1 MLLLGLI
8 LGLGMA
14 TGTGL
19 GAYGLAS
26 RLLPDAGL
34 ATRWTTAWVLALAWA
49 ATVSTALL
57 WAGWFVLPVVAPL
70 LLLPGVFARRPE
82 LPRLEGAERWIV
94 GAALIVA
101 GARALRG
108 MVAPNLAWDGIG
120 YHLPRAAMWVQHA
133 GLWVF
138 DGPGMIGPTF
148 AYPPG
153 LDVIWA
159 AAMLP
164 VHGDALLGLVYPAMW
179 VGLPLAAAAL
189 ARELGVERA
198 RAASFAVVIGWMP
211 AMINRMSGGMVDPA
225 ATAAF
230 CAAVVFVQRVSV
242 TRSRTDA
249 ILLGIAAGLASVA
262 KVSMV
267 PLIGVVGFGM
277 LLRAPWR
284 LGWLLVGWL
293 PLQVGAAW
301 SWQRYGSPTWP
312 FPLGLGP
319 ILVAPG
325 DAYMVEMFR
334 GTFGNGA
341 VGDSLRYVLGSW
353 VSPVPLIEQANV
365 PGFGPVF
372 AFLLLFLIPGLR
384 TVARGPAPGV
394 AFTLFAISGLSLL
407 SVFSPDMYL
416 QRTMHV
422 YSLPRL
428 LGHLPIAV
436 AVFALVSGRLEGR
449 PVWAVLA
456 GVNVLLAVPR
466 GWAWIDVVSTAALAA
481 ALVPFVWRPRL
492 VPGAIGLLLV
502 LDWARGQDLWQRWI
516 GAEPTTAPFDFGRL
530 EPDVLILAPVWDL
543 VDDLPGA
550 RIAVVPTALRLTTV
564 FYLWPLQGRHLQH
577 ELVYVPPTPDGRM
590 PDLLL
595 TRRGQAFDEDA
606 WWSRLLDAET
616 DYVLVNPPRPKEI
629 EWTARADRFE
639 PVAAD
644 LRGEPRLFRVLTSS
658 ASPRPRPPRTDPA
671 ASGTPPP

>member
-8 LGLGMA
+8 VGLGMA
-14 TGTGL
+14 MATGL
-19 GAYGLAS
+19 GAFGLAT
-26 RLLPDAGL
+26 RLLPEAGL
-34 ATRWTTAWVLALAWA
+34 ATRWTTAWVLALAWV

-57 WAGWFVLPVVAPL
+57 WAGWFVLPGVAPL
-70 LLLPGVFARRPE
+70 LLLPAVFARRPE

-108 MVAPNLAWDGIG
+108 VVAPNLAWDGIG
-120 YHLPRAAMWVQHA
+120 YHLPRAAMWVRHA
-133 GLWVF
+133 GFWDF

-164 VHGDALLGLVYPAMW
+164 VHGDTLLGLVYPAMW
-179 VGLPLAAAAL
+179 AGLPVAAAAL

-198 RAASFAVVIGWMP
+198 RAACFAVVIGWMP

-230 CAAVVFVQRVSV
+230 CATLVFLQRASV
-242 TRSRTDA
+242 TRSRTDV

-267 PLIGVVGFGM
+267 PLVGLVVVGL
-277 LLRAPWR
+277 LLRAPLR
-284 LGWLLVGWL
+284 VGWLLVGWL
-293 PLQVGAAW
+293 PLQIGAAW

-325 DAYMVEMFR
+325 DPYLVEMFR
-334 GTFGNGA
+334 GAFGNGA
-341 VGDSLRYVLGSW
+341 VGDSLPYLLWSW
-353 VSPVPLIEQANV
+353 VSPVPLIDQANI

-372 AFLLLFLIPGLR
+372 LFLLLFFLPGLR
-384 TVARGPAPGV
+384 AVARGPAPGV
-394 AFTLFAISGLSLL
+394 ALTLVGISGLSLL
-407 SVFSPDMYL
+407 SLHSPDMYL

-428 LGHLPIAV
+428 LGHLPITV
-436 AVFALVSGRLEGR
+436 AVFALASGRLRGR
-449 PVWAVLA
+449 GVWALLA
-456 GVNVLLAVPR
+456 VVNVVLAVPR
-466 GWAWIDVVSTAALAA
+466 GWAWIDVTSAGVLALL
-481 ALVPFVWRPRL
+481 LVPLIWRPRL
-492 VPGAIGLLLV
+492 LPAALGLLLV
-502 LDWARGQDLWQRWI
+502 LDWARGQDLWQRWV
-516 GAEPTTAPFDFGRL
+516 GDDPATAPFDFGRL
-530 EPDVLILAPVWDL
+530 EPDVLVLAPVWDL

-550 RIAVVPTALRLTTV
+550 RIAFVPSALRLTTV

-577 ELVYVPPTPDGRM
+577 ELVYVSPTPDGRM
-590 PDLLL
+590 PDLLR

-606 WWSRLLDAET
+606 WWRRLLDAQV

-629 EWTARADRFE
+629 EWTGRTDRFE

-644 LRGEPRLFRVLTSS
+644 LLGVPRLFRVLTSS
-658 ASPRPRPPRTDPA
+658 ASPRPRPPRTDPP
-671 ASGTPPP
+671 ASGTTPP